1 MVQYHNRELMS
12 EVIQR
17 IKYLRQVNGITQED
31 FFNDTGIHLARIES
45 GKSNITISTLGKICK
60 YFSIELKD
68 FFNDFPSI
76 SEIG

>member
-1 MVQYHNRELMS
+1 MAQYHDRELMS

-17 IKYLRQVNGITQED
+17 IKNLRQVNGITQED

-60 YFSIELKD
+60 YFSVELRD
-68 FFNDFPSI
+68 FFEDFPSL
-76 SEIG
+76 SDLE